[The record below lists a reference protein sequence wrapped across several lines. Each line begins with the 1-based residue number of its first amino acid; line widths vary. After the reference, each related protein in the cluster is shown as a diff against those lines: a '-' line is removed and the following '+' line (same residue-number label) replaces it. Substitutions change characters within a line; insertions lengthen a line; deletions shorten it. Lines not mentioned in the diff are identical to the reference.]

1 MAAAV
6 AARKLGRPVR
16 VMLDRDEDMLM
27 TGHRNP
33 FMAKYRVGFNKDGI
47 IKAVDVD
54 IVSFDEFDPFV
65 VYFYQFMGALH
76 ASFTGQNNLFNA
88 SHHFF
93 SFLPKEIKGLTPKK

>member
-54 IVSFDEFDPFV
+54 IVSFDEFASFV
-65 VYFYQFMGALH
+65 VYFDQQRGTLH
-76 ASFTGQNNLFNA
+76 ALFASQKHLFSVSHLSLSFQ
-88 SHHFF
+88 
-93 SFLPKEIKGLTPKK
+93 P

>member
-1 MAAAV
+1 MPVAMAAAV

-33 FMAKYRVGFNKDGI
+33 FMAKYRVGFNNDGI

-54 IVSFDEFDPFV
+54 LVS
-65 VYFYQFMGALH
+65 LK
-76 ASFTGQNNLFNA
+76 NLFLD
-88 SHHFF
+88 H
-93 SFLPKEIKGLTPKK
+93 LPQYLTNIQK